1 MAEPTRLA
9 PEPARGLAIIRE
21 RPLEIATGILLVA
34 LAVSVL
40 VKRSE
45 GEWNGV
51 YVSAGR
57 KLLAGGDIFEGGYL
71 YPPFMALV
79 AAPLSYLPPYASRA
93 IWFVASAVAMIV
105 MLRAAWRLAHGP
117 AVADIRHW
125 PRRELVAAAVG
136 TLCGMT
142 YILNAF
148 AHQQTDVMIGA
159 LMMVGCLRLLAG
171 RNAAGAEWLG
181 IAAACK
187 ATPLLWAPYLLL
199 RRRFMAGVLV
209 GTVAVGLNVLPD
221 LVASPPGGGTWLERW
236 VTRFVLPKQQWGTAL
251 GTWSSELVYNQSLGG
266 TTQRL
271 INTALEKRDGK
282 VVVVERPRLDPPAV
296 KRGYFVLLGILL
308 AISVTAAAR
317 APPAAAGS
325 AGIPP
330 MAFELGIVMMLMLLM
345 SPMSSPAHFGTL
357 VLPGLCLARVA
368 LIDRDRLIGA
378 LVAAAAAITALCN
391 LDLVGHT
398 VYMTLLWSGAPTV
411 VTLLLWLGCVLA
423 LARIRERAKT

>member
-9 PEPARGLAIIRE
+9 PEPARGLALVRE
-21 RPLEIATGILLVA
+21 RPLEAATGVLLVA

-51 YVSAGR
+51 YVAAGR
-57 KLLAGGDIFEGGYL
+57 KLLEGGDIFEPAYL

-79 AAPLSYLPPYASRA
+79 AAPLSYLPPLASRA
-93 IWFVASAVAMIV
+93 IWFAASAVAMIV

-148 AHQQTDVMIGA
+148 AHQQTDVIIGA

-199 RRRFMAGVLV
+199 RRRFIAGVLV

-236 VTRFVLPKQQWGTAL
+236 VTRFVLPNQQWNTAL
-251 GTWSSELVYNQSLGG
+251 GSWGSELIYNQSLGG
-266 TTQRL
+266 TMQRL

-296 KRGYFVLLGILL
+296 KRGYFVLLGIILM
-308 AISVTAAAR
+308 ISVAVAAR
-317 APPAAAGS
+317 APPAAAG
-325 AGIPP
+325 AARVPP
-330 MAFELGIVMMLMLLM
+330 MVFEFGIVMTLMLLM

-378 LVAAAAAITALCN
+378 LVAGAAVVTALCN

-398 VYMTLLWSGAPTV
+398 VYTTLLWSGALTM

-423 LARIRERAKT
+423 LVPRFRSS